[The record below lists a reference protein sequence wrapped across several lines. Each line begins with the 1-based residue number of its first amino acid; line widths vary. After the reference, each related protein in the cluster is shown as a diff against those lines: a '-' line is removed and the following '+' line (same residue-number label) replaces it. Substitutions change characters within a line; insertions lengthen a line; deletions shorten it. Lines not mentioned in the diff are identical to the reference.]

1 MQLVIINVYMPTNYG
16 DDASLHSYIDYLSKI
31 EAILVDTNA
40 TKKKKKKKK
49 KLYLPSKMAVQMHS

>member
-1 MQLVIINVYMPTNYG
+1 MCMPTNYG
-16 DDASLHSYIDYLSKI
+16 DDASLHSYIDYLSNI

-40 TKKKKKKKK
+40 TKKKKKKKKKK

>member
-1 MQLVIINVYMPTNYG
+1 VQLVIINVYMPTNYG

-40 TKKKKKKKK
+40 TKKKKKK
-49 KLYLPSKMAVQMHS
+49 LYLPSKMAVQMHS

>member
-40 TKKKKKKKK
+40 TKKKKKKK
-49 KLYLPSKMAVQMHS
+49 LYLPSKMAVQMHS